1 MAQLEKEHASKLQ
14 TLEYLRSTLVALSL
28 NPLAD
33 PVKLAEKESELD
45 QLKSEIQELELN
57 IKKMKATKKV

>member
-1 MAQLEKEHASKLQ
+1 MQ

-28 NPLAD
+28 NPLSD